1 MKPSYFTRAPGSLFK
16 VIKVLFSQSIRFT
29 FDGQRVTGAD
39 TATSLGLEEGDTIEV
54 FQVLSIM
61 LFYFILFYSMFM
73 YILQFMFLPVLILRV
88 AFLSMFV
95 HIDLILSLLCQEQQG
110 GAASG

>member
-1 MKPSYFTRAPGSLFK
+1 MMKSYEV
-16 VIKVLFSQSIRFT
+16 VILYQSIRFT

-39 TATSLGLEEGDTIEV
+39 TAASLGLEEGDTIEV

-61 LFYFILFYSMFM
+61 MFYFILFYSMFM

-88 AFLSMFV
+88 AVLSMFV
-95 HIDLILSLLCQEQQG
+95 CIDLILSLLCQEQ
-110 GAASG
+110 